1 MNKEYVIMNKN
12 TFEIVENSNLIAID
26 SQLAK
31 IISILNKKGYYVK
44 MCSRAR
50 ISKPFL
56 ITDLVYN
63 LQSKNLLIINEE
75 TKKIID
81 QLDYESTLIIFKGK
95 HDFNNIPKNFK
106 LINTDSES
114 HLIFNLKVLK
124 NTNGIE
130 LKSLIEIDEEHN
142 KSIKDL
148 EIWAKKLPN
157 N

>member
-56 ITDLVYN
+56 ITDLIYN

-81 QLDYESTLIIFKGK
+81 QLDYESTFIIFKGK
-95 HDFNNIPKNFK
+95 YNFNNIPKNFK

-114 HLIFNLKVLK
+114 HLIFNLKALK
-124 NTNGIE
+124 NTNDIE

-157 N
+157 I

>member
-1 MNKEYVIMNKN
+1 MNKEYKIINKN
-12 TFEIVENSNLIAID
+12 TFEIVEDSDFVAVD

-31 IISILNKKGYYVK
+31 AISILNKKGYYVK

-50 ISKPFL
+50 ISRPFL
-56 ITDLVYN
+56 ITDLIYN

-75 TKKIID
+75 TKNVID
-81 QLDYESTLIIFKGK
+81 QLDYESTLIIFKEK
-95 HDFNNIPKNFK
+95 YNFNNLPKNFK
-106 LINTDSES
+106 LIDTDSES
-114 HLIFNLKVLK
+114 HLIFNLKALK

-148 EIWAKKLPN
+148 ETWAKKLSN